1 MLTEGLNVVVNALIE
16 RDFKVIEINDNKVE
30 VFADDGFDME
40 DSLYYT
46 IEFNNAKYD
55 VFVHNIK
62 SQMQFDSLGMFLY
75 YVDM

>member
-30 VFADDGFDME
+30 VYADDGFNME

-46 IEFNNAKYD
+46 IEFNNTKYD

-62 SQMQFDSLGMFLY
+62 SQMHFDSLGMFLY
-75 YVDM
+75 YVDI